1 MFTFNETRLYKTIN
15 VFYSFRIWLNKL
27 KIPGALFYGQYGY
40 PLAPDHTQEL
50 RTVIGEPI
58 IVE

>member
-27 KIPGALFYGQYGY
+27 KIPGDLFYGQYGY

-50 RTVIGEPI
+50 ITVI
-58 IVE
+58 